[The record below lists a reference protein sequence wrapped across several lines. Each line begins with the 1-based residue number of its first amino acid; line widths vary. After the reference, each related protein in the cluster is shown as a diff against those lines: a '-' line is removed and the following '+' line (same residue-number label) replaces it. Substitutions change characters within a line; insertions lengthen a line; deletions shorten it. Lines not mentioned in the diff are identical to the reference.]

1 MIKTRLFI
9 VAAALCALALAA
21 SACGS
26 PSPWIIQTQEG
37 DAALLA
43 VSAADA
49 SHVWAVGGGPVYFY
63 NGTSWVTQVQ
73 KLEAEPTDV
82 SAADPTHV
90 WASGGDGGGVVW
102 FFNGTAW
109 AMQFQT

>member
-37 DAALLA
+37 DASLLA

-73 KLEAEPTDV
+73 KLEA
-82 SAADPTHV
+82 
-90 WASGGDGGGVVW
+90 
-102 FFNGTAW
+102 
-109 AMQFQT
+109 